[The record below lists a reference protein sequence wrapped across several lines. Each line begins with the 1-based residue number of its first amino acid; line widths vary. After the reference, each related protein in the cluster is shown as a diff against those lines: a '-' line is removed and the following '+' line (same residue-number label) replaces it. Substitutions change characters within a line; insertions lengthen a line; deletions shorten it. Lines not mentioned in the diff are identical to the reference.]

1 MLRFKRFF
9 LAWWPTAAVVA
20 LILYAVLTPN
30 PPQPEGLK
38 LFDGADKVVH
48 ACMMATLMAVA
59 VFDRRRAG
67 LPCRMAG
74 IAVVALW
81 VMAFGVITE
90 IMQGTMTD
98 VRSADPAD
106 VCADWAGTILTA
118 AAAYFLLR
126 AGTDHSASRTS

>member
-1 MLRFKRFF
+1 MWRFKRF
-9 LAWWPTAAVVA
+9 LLMWWPTAAVVA

-38 LFDGADKVVH
+38 LFDGADKAVH

-126 AGTDHSASRTS
+126 AGTNHSASRTS

>member
-48 ACMMATLMAVA
+48 ACMMVTLMAVA

-118 AAAYFLLR
+118 ATAYVWLAKKR
-126 AGTDHSASRTS
+126 KHESD

>member
-1 MLRFKRFF
+1 MWHFKRFF

-106 VCADWAGTILTA
+106 VCADWAGTVLTA
-118 AAAYFLLR
+118 ATAYVWLSKKR
-126 AGTDHSASRTS
+126 KHESD

>member
-1 MLRFKRFF
+1 M
-9 LAWWPTAAVVA
+9 WWPTAAVVA

-38 LFDGADKVVH
+38 LFEGADKLVH

-59 VFDRRRAG
+59 VFDRRRAA
-67 LPCRMAG
+67 LPCRPADV
-74 IAVVALW
+74 ATVALW

-98 VRSADPAD
+98 ARSADPAD
-106 VCADWAGTILTA
+106 VAADWAGTILTA
-118 AAAYFLLR
+118 AAAYILLR

>member
-48 ACMMATLMAVA
+48 ACMMVTIMAVA

-106 VCADWAGTILTA
+106 VCADWAGTVLTA
-118 AAAYFLLR
+118 ATAYVWLAKKR
-126 AGTDHSASRTS
+126 KHESD

>member
-48 ACMMATLMAVA
+48 ACMMVTLMAVA

-106 VCADWAGTILTA
+106 VCADWAGTVLTA
-118 AAAYFLLR
+118 ATAYVWLAKKR
-126 AGTDHSASRTS
+126 KHESD

>member
-1 MLRFKRFF
+1 MWHFKRFL

-106 VCADWAGTILTA
+106 VCAC
-118 AAAYFLLR
+118 
-126 AGTDHSASRTS
+126 

>member
-9 LAWWPTAAVVA
+9 LAWWPTAVAVA

-106 VCADWAGTILTA
+106 VCADWAGTLA
-118 AAAYFLLR
+118 ACAAWAVYLKKKQPLQ
-126 AGTDHSASRTS
+126 